1 MRLVGR
7 LCHDRHAAATGN
19 NAAGPR
25 QRVQLIERWTRQQR
39 RRLQDG
45 EGSGE
50 IENLM
55 VRDNKETD
63 TMHHG
68 AI

>member
-7 LCHDRHAAATGN
+7 LCHDRHATATGD

-25 QRVQLIERWTRQQR
+25 QRVQLIERLPRQQR
-39 RRLQDG
+39 GYLEGG
-45 EGSGE
+45 EGPGE
-50 IENLM
+50 FENLM
-55 VRDNKETD
+55 VREDEEADAMRN
-63 TMHHG
+63 G